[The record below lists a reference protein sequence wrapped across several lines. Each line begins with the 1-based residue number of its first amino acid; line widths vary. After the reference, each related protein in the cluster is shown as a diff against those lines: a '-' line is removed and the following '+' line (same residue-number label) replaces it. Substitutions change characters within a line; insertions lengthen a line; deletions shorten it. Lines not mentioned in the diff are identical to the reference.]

1 MLKSKH
7 LLSPQDLSPEEF
19 LAVLDRADELKQ
31 KLRRGESHE
40 LLHGK
45 TLGMI
50 FAKPSTR
57 TRVSFE
63 TAMTQLGGH
72 AIYLGVGDLQLG
84 RGETIADTARTL
96 SRYVDVLMARLF
108 KHEEVVELARHS
120 SVPVINGLTD
130 LLHPCQTLADLQT
143 IREHKGELKG
153 LKLAW
158 VGDGNNVC
166 NSLLLGCTLV
176 GVDMAVACPPGY
188 EPDQGILK
196 QALENARSSGSQVEV
211 MHDPR
216 QAMEGADV
224 AYTDVFISMG
234 QEAERE
240 RRLRDFKGYQ
250 VNRELLELAK
260 RDVIFMHCLPA
271 HRGEEVTDEVIDG
284 PHSVVFDQAE
294 NRLHAQ
300 KAVLCM
306 LLGA

>member
-1 MLKSKH
+1 MLKGRH
-7 LLSPQDLSPEEF
+7 LLSPQDLSPEEII
-19 LAVLDRADELKQ
+19 AVLDKADELKW

-40 LLHGK
+40 LLKGK

-72 AIYLGVGDLQLG
+72 AIYMGMGDLQLG
-84 RGETIADTARTL
+84 RGETIADTSRTL
-96 SRYVDVLMARLF
+96 SRYVDAVMARLF
-108 KHEEVVELARHS
+108 KHEDIVELARNS
-120 SVPVINGLTD
+120 SVPVVNGLTD
-130 LLHPCQTLADLQT
+130 LLHPCQALADLQT
-143 IREHKGELKG
+143 IREKKGRLKG

-176 GVDMAVACPPGY
+176 GMNISSACPKGY
-188 EPDQGILK
+188 EPSAEIVE
-196 QALENARSSGSQVEV
+196 QARKNAKRSGAKLEIIN
-211 MHDPR
+211 DPKK
-216 QAMEGADV
+216 AVAGADV
-224 AYTDVFISMG
+224 IYTDVFVSMG

-240 RRLRDFKGYQ
+240 QRMKDFKGYQ
-250 VNRELLELAK
+250 VNADLLKHAK
-260 RDVIFMHCLPA
+260 KDVIFMHCLPA
-271 HRGEEVTDEVIDG
+271 HRGEEVAVEVIDG

-300 KAVLCM
+300 KAVLAM
-306 LLGA
+306 VM

>member
-1 MLKSKH
+1 MLKGRH
-7 LLSPQDLSPEEF
+7 LLSPQDLSPEEII
-19 LAVLDRADELKQ
+19 AVLDKADELKR
-31 KLRRGESHE
+31 KLRRDEPHE
-40 LLHGK
+40 LLKGK

-72 AIYLGVGDLQLG
+72 AIYMGMGDLQLG

-96 SRYVDVLMARLF
+96 SRYVDAVMARLF
-108 KHEEVVELARHS
+108 KHEDIVELARNS
-120 SVPVINGLTD
+120 SVPVVNGLTD

-143 IREHKGELKG
+143 IREKKGRLKG

-176 GVDMAVACPPGY
+176 GMNISAACPKGY
-188 EPDQGILK
+188 EPSAEIVE
-196 QALENARSSGSQVEV
+196 QARKNAKRSGTKLEIIN
-211 MHDPR
+211 DPKK
-216 QAMEGADV
+216 AVKGADV
-224 AYTDVFISMG
+224 VYTDVFVSMG

-240 RRLRDFKGYQ
+240 RRMRDFKGYQ
-250 VNRELLELAK
+250 VNGELLKRAK
-260 RDVIFMHCLPA
+260 KDVTFMHCLPA
-271 HRGEEVTDEVIDG
+271 HRGEEVAAEVIDG

-300 KAVLCM
+300 KAVLAM
-306 LLGA
+306 VM

>member
-1 MLKSKH
+1 MLKGRH
-7 LLSPQDLSPEEF
+7 LLSPQDLSPPEIM
-19 LAVLDRADELKQ
+19 AVLDKADELKR
-31 KLRRGESHE
+31 KLRRGEPHE
-40 LLHGK
+40 LLKGK

-72 AIYLGVGDLQLG
+72 AIYMGVGDLQLG

-96 SRYVDVLMARLF
+96 SRYVDAVMARLF
-108 KHEEVVELARHS
+108 KHEDIVELARNS

-143 IREHKGELKG
+143 IREKKGMLKG

-176 GVDMAVACPPGY
+176 GMNISVACPEGY
-188 EPDQGILK
+188 EPPAEIVG
-196 QALENARSSGSQVEV
+196 QAGTNAKRSGAELEIIN
-211 MHDPR
+211 DPKE
-216 QAMEGADV
+216 AVKGADV
-224 AYTDVFISMG
+224 VYTDVFVSMG

-250 VNRELLELAK
+250 VNRELLKRAK
-260 RDVIFMHCLPA
+260 KDVIFMHCLPA
-271 HRGEEVTDEVIDG
+271 HRGEEVAAEVIDG

-300 KAVLCM
+300 KAVLAM
-306 LLGA
+306 VM